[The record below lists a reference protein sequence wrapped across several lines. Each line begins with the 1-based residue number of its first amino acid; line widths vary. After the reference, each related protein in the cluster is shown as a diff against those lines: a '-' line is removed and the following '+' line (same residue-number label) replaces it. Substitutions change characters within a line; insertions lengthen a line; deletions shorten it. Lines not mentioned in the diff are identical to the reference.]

1 MKKICIGIVIY
12 FVSCLSL
19 LAEIDVAN
27 YPLGMSNE
35 SMHDQLVT
43 DGFYFAKFQEKELI
57 AKKTVVQGRLGA
69 EYSQIRESTSIKA
82 SFCNGKLFKIDMT
95 SAYSK
100 SQKNMLMGRKSLY
113 QYLSDNKAASGGFTI
128 NKNESSSL
136 ISHTYII
143 DRNQSGGQVRGEEEI
158 KLALLESK
166 DLSHKLE
173 NDGSGAIKTIPVL
186 EIRVVRE
193 NKWFCPD

>member
-1 MKKICIGIVIY
+1 MKKLCIGIIIY
-12 FVSCLSL
+12 FVSCFSL
-19 LAEIDVAN
+19 MAEIDVAN
-27 YPLGMSNE
+27 YPLGMSND
-35 SMHDQLVT
+35 SMHDQLVA

-57 AKKTVVQGRLGA
+57 AKKTIITGSIGG
-69 EYSQIRESTSIKA
+69 EYSQIRESTLIKA
-82 SFCNGKLFKIDMT
+82 RFCNGKLFEIDMT

-100 SQKNMLMGRKSLY
+100 SQKNMLMGRKSIY
-113 QYLSDNKAASGGFTI
+113 QYLSDNKAASSGFTL
-128 NKNESSSL
+128 NKNETSSL

-166 DLSHKLE
+166 DLSHTLIDQQK
-173 NDGSGAIKTIPVL
+173 IPVL
-186 EIRVVRE
+186 EIRVLRE